1 MTCRTVVLISG
12 SGTNLQ
18 TLIDHHPPG
27 SPTAVE
33 LTGVFSNRPEA
44 GGLERARK
52 AGIPTA
58 VLDHTEFAD
67 RAAFDQAML
76 EVLERWQPDLVVL
89 AGFMRILTE
98 GFVSHYQGRMLN
110 IHPSLL
116 PRYPGLDTHAR
127 AIAAGD
133 SEHGC
138 TVHFVT
144 SELDG
149 GPPVLQ
155 ARVPVESG
163 DTPEQLALRVQR
175 KEHQIYPAA
184 VKWFAQ
190 GRLTMRGPNAY
201 MDDNRISETGLDW
214 DACSSL

>member
-18 TLIDHHPPG
+18 TFIDRHPPG
-27 SPTAVE
+27 SASAVE
-33 LTGVFSNRPEA
+33 LAGVFSNRPQA
-44 GGLERARK
+44 GGLERARR
-52 AGIPTA
+52 AGIETA
-58 VLDHTEFAD
+58 VLDHTGFTD
-67 RAAFDQAML
+67 RATFDQAML
-76 EVLERWQPDLVVL
+76 DVLERWQPDLIVL

-98 GFVSHYQGRMLN
+98 DFVSHYQGRMLN

-116 PRYPGLDTHAR
+116 PRYPGLNTHAR

-133 SEHGC
+133 TEHGC

-155 ARVPVESG
+155 ARVPIETN
-163 DTPEQLALRVQR
+163 DTPEQLAQRVQR
-175 KEHQIYPAA
+175 KEHQIYPAT
-184 VKWFAQ
+184 VEWFAQ
-190 GRLTMRGPNAY
+190 GRLTMQGPNAY